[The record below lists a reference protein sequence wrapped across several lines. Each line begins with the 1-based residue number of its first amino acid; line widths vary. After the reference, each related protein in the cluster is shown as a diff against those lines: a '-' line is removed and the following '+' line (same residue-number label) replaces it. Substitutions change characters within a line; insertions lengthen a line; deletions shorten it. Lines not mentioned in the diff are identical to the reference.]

1 MPAEFFVDTSAWYPL
16 LVAKHPGHAGLASA
30 LRSLIRNHRRLVT
43 TNLVV
48 AETHALLRRRVGHAT
63 ATAFVKTVDEAPNVV
78 VRSTRDLERDA
89 ERNCLARYADQD
101 FCFADAVSF
110 AVMTERRIREALS
123 LDHHFVV
130 AGFQA
135 VGVR

>member
-1 MPAEFFVDTSAWYPL
+1 MTDL
-16 LVAKHPGHAGLASA
+16 RDRLQLALGAAYTLDRELGGARCS
-30 LRSLIRNHRRLVT
+30 RSSVSFSR
-43 TNLVV
+43 
-48 AETHALLRRRVGHAT
+48 
-63 ATAFVKTVDEAPNVV
+63 
-78 VRSTRDLERDA
+78 RSTRDLERDA